1 MQHMDENGGLNT
13 TAYVKGVFLLT
24 EPHKAVQEHQRRA
37 YCLMALLAVMESFDM
52 DASPA
57 NKRTRPG
64 MWKKDWNAHRQFHQ
78 SWVLK
83 HPLLRFAADIGMYC
97 KSCHELK
104 ANNILGKGVH
114 VGPSMNIQTAD
125 YHYLKAIGPNSC
137 RRILEAARGKSL
149 MGKFAEG
156 SRCRMEKGKAVLV
169 RSTHYLVKS
178 YTYVNQFSELCTL
191 QRNNLVDIPFE
202 YNNKQ
207 GCAELQLSIDV
218 VYFNKLTLV
227 LQVHVG
233 RVQIHVLRPNRQVLP
248 MLIGAHIPLLR
259 ARISLLRAQTS
270 LNICI
275 PI

>member
-1 MQHMDENGGLNT
+1 MQHMDENGGLDT
-13 TAYVKGVFLLT
+13 TAYVKGVSLLT
-24 EPHKAVQEHQRRA
+24 EPHKAVQEHQRRTH
-37 YCLMALLAVMESFDM
+37 CLMAWLAVMKSFDM

-78 SWVLK
+78 SWALK
-83 HPLLRFAADIGMYC
+83 HPLLRFAADIEMHC

-125 YHYLKAIGPNSC
+125 YRYLRAIGPNSC

-149 MGKFAEG
+149 MGKFAEV
-156 SRCRMEKGKAVLV
+156 SHCRMEKEKGVLV
-169 RSTHYLVKS
+169 RSTNYLVKS
-178 YTYVNQFSELCTL
+178 YTYVNQYSELCTL

-227 LQVHVG
+227 LQVHVC
-233 RVQIHVLRPNRQVLP
+233 
-248 MLIGAHIPLLR
+248 
-259 ARISLLRAQTS
+259 SLKVWTLGECCVAS
-270 LNICI
+270 GG
-275 PI
+275 